1 MLLALTGATG
11 FIGQHL
17 LRELPQRGFR
27 LRVLLRQPAPVPMQS
42 ASAVIGDLA
51 RPRNMSAALE
61 GVDAVIHS
69 AGLTHGMSGIPEDD
83 YRLLNTE
90 ATINLARAARR
101 AGAKRFVFLS
111 SIRAQCG
118 PTAATVLTEAD
129 EPKPT
134 DAYGRSKLAAERGL
148 SELELDWVSLRAA
161 LVYGPGV
168 TGNMAQLMRLAR
180 SPFPLPLRSIDAR
193 RSLLALDNLSAAIET
208 VLKVAGPL
216 RRAFIAADNEALT
229 VAEMIAAMRAGLG
242 RRPNVVPLPP
252 VLLKLV
258 LRSMGREEVYQR
270 LSGSLVASPSALIG
284 LGWNPPLT
292 TAAGLSRLMQA
303 SAALALWLFVASPV
317 LEVIGK
323 ITNTN
328 TSFII
333 SLVSPAM
340 SQPATL
346 TKRQSDALNTYND
359 AVNHFKSV
367 LSERRA
373 QIDSHQPLPNL
384 PGQALYLARNAMISA
399 YKDLTDVLPS
409 KIGRPNRFGIP
420 PAYFD
425 ADNEPL
431 LDEYAGLFKIMQA
444 PPPNAQN
451 SDTPFKDVVD
461 LGTAI
466 GRAKGLD
473 AANAEIAGRI
483 SLGLFFAETNGI
495 QNIGNAR
502 SNTYK
507 GSLQTGPSEDQSGQR
522 KWASIRKSIASF
534 DPALVARDLKEEER
548 VGQMDHRYN
557 HWIAVRDGL
566 MNAHAELFPQ
576 IPVIVKS
583 VPDPID
589 QMKIFE
595 LIQIIPSPT
604 KSALNS
610 GNFAN
615 QRISDPTV
623 MGYLRNNS
631 IFTFGRADREK
642 TSATFGEI
650 LDAMWLFN
658 DKFERALS
666 QFNEIKAKDRSAH

>member
-27 LRVLLRQPAPVPMQS
+27 LRVLLRRPAPVPMQS
-42 ASAVIGDLA
+42 GSAVIGDLA

-69 AGLTHGMSGIPEDD
+69 AGFTHGMSGIPEDD

-118 PTAATVLTEAD
+118 PTAETVLTEAD
-129 EPKPT
+129 EPKPS

-148 SELELDWVSLRAA
+148 AELDLDWVSLRAA

-168 TGNMAQLMRLAR
+168 KGNIAQLMRLAQ
-180 SPFPLPLRSIDAR
+180 SPFPLPLRSIGGR

-208 VLKVAGPL
+208 VLKAAGPL
-216 RRAFIAADNEALT
+216 RRAFITADCEALT

-242 RRPNVVPLPP
+242 RRPNVVPLPAA
-252 VLLKLV
+252 LLKLL
-258 LRSMGREEVYQR
+258 LRTTGHEEVYRR
-270 LSGSLVASPSALIG
+270 LFGSLVASPSALIG
-284 LGWNPPLT
+284 LGWKPPLT
-292 TAAGLSRLMQA
+292 TAAGLRGLMQA
-303 SAALALWLFVASPV
+303 SAALAVWLFVAPPV
-317 LEVIGK
+317 LGVFG
-323 ITNTN
+323 TVTSTS
-328 TSFII
+328 TSFI
-333 SLVSPAM
+333 SFVSPAM

-346 TKRQSDALNTYND
+346 TKSQSEALNSYDD
-359 AVNHFKSV
+359 AVNHFKSM

-420 PAYFD
+420 PSYFD

-431 LDEYAGLFKIMQA
+431 LDEYANLFKIMQA
-444 PPPNAQN
+444 PPPNAQD
-451 SDTPFKDVVD
+451 SDTPFKDVVE
-461 LGTAI
+461 LGAAI

-473 AANAEIAGRI
+473 ATNAEIAGRI

-507 GSLQTGPSEDQSGQR
+507 GSLQTGPSEDQNGQK
-522 KWASIRKSIASF
+522 KWAAIRKSIAAF
-534 DPALVARDLKEEER
+534 DPALIARDHKEEER
-548 VGQMDHRYN
+548 AGQMDHRYN
-557 HWIAVRDGL
+557 HWTAVRDGL

-576 IPVIVKS
+576 IPAVVKS

-610 GNFAN
+610 GNLAA
-615 QRISDPTV
+615 QTVSDPTV

-642 TSATFGEI
+642 TSATFRQI

-666 QFNEIKAKDRSAH
+666 QFKEIKADGGRAN

>member
-11 FIGQHL
+11 FIGQYL

-27 LRVLLRQPAPVPMQS
+27 LRVLLRRPAPVPIQC

-69 AGLTHGMSGIPEDD
+69 AGFTHGMSGIPEDD

-118 PTAATVLTEAD
+118 PTAETVLTEAD
-129 EPKPT
+129 EPKPS
-134 DAYGRSKLAAERGL
+134 DAYGRSKLAAEHGL
-148 SELELDWVSLRAA
+148 AELDVDWVSLRAA

-168 TGNMAQLMRLAR
+168 KGNMAQLMRLAR
-180 SPFPLPLRSIDAR
+180 SRFPLPLRSVGGR

-208 VLKVAGPL
+208 VLKAAGPL
-216 RRAFIAADNEALT
+216 RRAFITADSEALT
-229 VAEMIAAMRAGLG
+229 VAEMIASMRAGLG
-242 RRPNVVPLPP
+242 RRPNVVRLPP
-252 VLLKLV
+252 TVLKLL
-258 LRSMGREEVYQR
+258 LRSMGHEEVYRR

-284 LGWNPPLT
+284 LGWKPPLT
-292 TAAGLSRLMQA
+292 TAAGLRTLMQA
-303 SAALALWLFVASPV
+303 SAALALWLFVAPPV
-317 LEVIGK
+317 LGVLGK
-323 ITNTN
+323 ITNTS
-328 TSFII
+328 TSSVSFI
-333 SLVSPAM
+333 SPAM
-340 SQPATL
+340 SQPAAL
-346 TKRQSDALNTYND
+346 TKSQSDALNAYND
-359 AVNHFKSV
+359 AVNHFRSV

-384 PGQALYLARNAMISA
+384 PGQALYLARNAVISA
-399 YKDLTDVLPS
+399 YKDLTDVIPS
-409 KIGRPNRFGIP
+409 KIGRPNKFGIP
-420 PAYFD
+420 QAYFD
-425 ADNEPL
+425 ADNESL
-431 LDEYAGLFKIMQA
+431 LDEYANLFKIMQA

-507 GSLQTGPSEDQSGQR
+507 GSLQTGPSEDQSGQK
-522 KWASIRKSIASF
+522 KWAAIRTSIAAF
-534 DPALVARDLKEEER
+534 DPALIARDRKEEER

-576 IPVIVKS
+576 IPAIVKS

-642 TSATFGEI
+642 ASANFREI

-666 QFNEIKAKDRSAH
+666 QFNEIKANGRNSN

>member
-17 LRELPQRGFR
+17 LRELPKRGLR
-27 LRVLLRQPAPVPMQS
+27 LRVLLRRPAPVPMQS
-42 ASAVIGDLA
+42 TSAVIGDLA

-69 AGLTHGMSGIPEDD
+69 AGFTHGMSGIPEDD

-90 ATINLARAARR
+90 ATLNLARAARR
-101 AGAKRFVFLS
+101 AGAKRFIFLS

-118 PTAATVLTEAD
+118 PTADTVLTEAD
-129 EPKPT
+129 DPKPT

-148 SELELDWVSLRAA
+148 AELDLDWVSLRAA

-168 TGNMAQLMRLAR
+168 RGNMAQLMRLAR
-180 SPFPLPLRSIDAR
+180 SPFPLPLRSIGAR
-193 RSLLALDNLSAAIET
+193 HSLLALENLSSAIET
-208 VLKVAGPL
+208 VLKAGGPL
-216 RRAFIAADNEALT
+216 RRAFIAADGEALT
-229 VAEMIAAMRAGLG
+229 VAEMIAAMRDGLG
-242 RRPNVVPLPP
+242 RRPNVFPLPP
-252 VLLKLV
+252 ALLKLL
-258 LRSMGREEVYQR
+258 LRSMGNEEVYQR
-270 LSGSLVASPSALIG
+270 LSGSLVANPSALIG
-284 LGWNPPLT
+284 LGWKPPLT
-292 TAAGLSRLMQA
+292 TAVGLRNLMRA
-303 SAALALWLFVASPV
+303 SAALALSLFITPPV
-317 LEVIGK
+317 LSTIDK
-323 ITNTN
+323 ITSTS
-328 TSFII
+328 TSFASFI
-333 SLVSPAM
+333 SPAM
-340 SQPATL
+340 SEPATL
-346 TKRQSDALNTYND
+346 TKSQLDALNAYND
-359 AVNHFKSV
+359 AASHFKSV

-373 QIDSHQPLPNL
+373 QINSNQPPPNL
-384 PGQALYLARNAMISA
+384 PGQALYLARNAMISS

-409 KIGRPNRFGIP
+409 KIGRPNKFGIP

-431 LDEYAGLFKIMQA
+431 LDEYASLFKIMQA
-444 PPPNAQN
+444 PPPDAQN

-466 GRAKGLD
+466 GRVRGLD

-483 SLGLFFAETNGI
+483 SLGLFFAETNGV

-507 GSLQTGPSEDQSGQR
+507 GSLQTGPSEDQSGQK
-522 KWASIRKSIASF
+522 KWAAIRRSIAVL
-534 DPALVARDLKEEER
+534 DPSLIARDLKEEAR
-548 VGQMDHRYN
+548 ASQMDHRFN
-557 HWIAVRDGL
+557 HWTAVRDGL

-576 IPVIVKS
+576 IPAVVKS
-583 VPDPID
+583 MPDPID

-615 QRISDPTV
+615 QKISEPTV

-631 IFTFGRADREK
+631 IFTFGHADREK
-642 TSATFGEI
+642 TSATFREV

-658 DKFERALS
+658 DKFKRALS
-666 QFNEIKAKDRSAH
+666 QFNEIKARGKSTN

>member
-11 FIGQHL
+11 FIGQYL

-27 LRVLLRQPAPVPMQS
+27 LRVLLRRPAPVPMQS
-42 ASAVIGDLA
+42 GSAVIGDLA

-69 AGLTHGMSGIPEDD
+69 AGFTHGMSGIPEDD

-118 PTAATVLTEAD
+118 PTAEAVLTEAD
-129 EPKPT
+129 EPEPT

-148 SELELDWVSLRAA
+148 AELDLDWVSLRAA

-168 TGNMAQLMRLAR
+168 QGNMAQLMRLAR
-180 SPFPLPLRSIDAR
+180 SPFPLPLRSIGAR

-208 VLKVAGPL
+208 VLKAAGPL
-216 RRAFIAADNEALT
+216 RRALITADGEALT

-242 RRPNVVPLPP
+242 RRPDVVPLPP
-252 VLLKLV
+252 ALLKLV
-258 LRSMGREEVYQR
+258 LRSMGHEGVYQR
-270 LSGSLVASPSALIG
+270 LSGSLVASPSALVE
-284 LGWNPPLT
+284 LGWKPPLT
-292 TAAGLSRLMQA
+292 TASGLRRLMQA
-303 SAALALWLFVASPV
+303 TAVLALWLFIASPV
-317 LEVIGK
+317 LGSVGK
-323 ITNTN
+323 MTNAN
-328 TSFII
+328 TSLVSFI
-333 SLVSPAM
+333 SPAM

-346 TKRQSDALNTYND
+346 TKSQSDALNAYND
-359 AVNHFKSV
+359 ALNHFKSV

-384 PGQALYLARNAMISA
+384 PGQALYVARNAMISA
-399 YKDLTDVLPS
+399 YKDLTDALPS
-409 KIGRPNRFGIP
+409 KIGRPNKFGIP
-420 PAYFD
+420 PAYLD
-425 ADNEPL
+425 ADNEPI
-431 LDEYAGLFKIMQA
+431 LDEYANLFKIMQA
-444 PPPNAQN
+444 PPPNAQD
-451 SDTPFKDVVD
+451 SDAPFKDVVV

-466 GRAKGLD
+466 GRAEGLD
-473 AANAEIAGRI
+473 ATNAEIAGRI
-483 SLGLFFAETNGI
+483 SLGIFFAETNGI

-522 KWASIRKSIASF
+522 KWAAVRRSIAAC
-534 DPALVARDLKEEER
+534 DPALIARDLKEEER
-548 VGQMDHRYN
+548 VGQLDHRYN
-557 HWIAVRDGL
+557 HWTAVRDGL

-576 IPVIVKS
+576 IPAIAKT

-615 QRISDPTV
+615 HRISDPTV

-642 TSATFGEI
+642 TSVTFSEI

-658 DKFERALS
+658 DKFERALT
-666 QFNEIKAKDRSAH
+666 QFNEIKAKGLNAN

>member
-17 LRELPQRGFR
+17 LRELPRRGFR
-27 LRVLLRQPAPVPMQS
+27 LRVLLRRPAPVPMQS

-69 AGLTHGMSGIPEDD
+69 AGFTHGMSGIPEDD

-129 EPKPT
+129 EPKPI

-148 SELELDWVSLRAA
+148 AELDLDWVSLRAA

-168 TGNMAQLMRLAR
+168 TGNMAQLMRFAH
-180 SPFPLPLRSIDAR
+180 SPYPLPLRSIRAR
-193 RSLLALDNLSAAIET
+193 RSLLGLDNLSAAVET
-208 VLKVAGPL
+208 VLKTAGPL

-229 VAEMIAAMRAGLG
+229 LAEMIAAMRAGLG
-242 RRPNVVPLPP
+242 RRPNVIPLPP
-252 VLLKLV
+252 VLLKLL
-258 LRSMGREEVYQR
+258 LRSIGHEEVYQR

-284 LGWNPPLT
+284 LGWKPPLT
-292 TAAGLSRLMQA
+292 TAAGLRRLMQA
-303 SAALALWLFVASPV
+303 SAALALWLFVTSPV
-317 LEVIGK
+317 LGVIGK

-328 TSFII
+328 ASFIN
-333 SLVSPAM
+333 LVTPAM

-346 TKRQSDALNTYND
+346 TKSQSDALNTYND

-409 KIGRPNRFGIP
+409 KIGRANKFGIP

-425 ADNEPL
+425 SDNEPL
-431 LDEYAGLFKIMQA
+431 LDEYANLFKVMQA
-444 PPPNAQN
+444 APPNAQN

-473 AANAEIAGRI
+473 AADAEIAGRI

-522 KWASIRKSIASF
+522 KWAAIRKSIAGF

-548 VGQMDHRYN
+548 VGQTDHRYN

-576 IPVIVKS
+576 IPAIVKS

-604 KSALNS
+604 KSALNT

-642 TSATFGEI
+642 TSATFREI
-650 LDAMWLFN
+650 LDGMWLFN

-666 QFNEIKAKDRSAH
+666 QFNEIKAKDRSAY

>member
-1 MLLALTGATG
+1 
-11 FIGQHL
+11 
-17 LRELPQRGFR
+17 
-27 LRVLLRQPAPVPMQS
+27 
-42 ASAVIGDLA
+42 
-51 RPRNMSAALE
+51 
-61 GVDAVIHS
+61 
-69 AGLTHGMSGIPEDD
+69 
-83 YRLLNTE
+83 LLNTE

-118 PTAATVLTEAD
+118 PTSETVLTEAD

-148 SELELDWVSLRAA
+148 AELDLDWVSLRAA

-168 TGNMAQLMRLAR
+168 KGNMAQLMRLAR
-180 SPFPLPLRSIDAR
+180 SHFPLPLRSIGAR

-208 VLKVAGPL
+208 VLKAPEPL
-216 RRAFIAADNEALT
+216 RRAFIAADSEALT

-252 VLLKLV
+252 ALLKLL
-258 LRSMGREEVYQR
+258 LRSMGHEEVYQR
-270 LSGSLVASPSALIG
+270 LSGSLVATPSALIG
-284 LGWNPPLT
+284 LGWKPPLT
-292 TAAGLSRLMQA
+292 TAAGLRRLMQA
-303 SAALALWLFVASPV
+303 STALALWLFIASP
-317 LEVIGK
+317 LLGVIGK
-323 ITNTN
+323 FTNAN
-328 TSFII
+328 PSFVSFI
-333 SLVSPAM
+333 SSAM
-340 SQPATL
+340 SQPAAL
-346 TKRQSDALNTYND
+346 TKSQSDALNTYND
-359 AVNHFKSV
+359 TVNHFKSV
-367 LSERRA
+367 LSERGA
-373 QIDSHQPLPNL
+373 QIDSHRPLPNL

-409 KIGRPNRFGIP
+409 KIGRPNKFGIP

-431 LDEYAGLFKIMQA
+431 LDEYANLFKVMQA

-461 LGTAI
+461 LGAAV

-483 SLGLFFAETNGI
+483 SLGLFFAETNGV

-507 GSLQTGPSEDQSGQR
+507 GSLQTGPSEDQSGQK
-522 KWASIRKSIASF
+522 KWAAIRRSIAVF
-534 DPALVARDLKEEER
+534 DPALIARDLKEEER

-557 HWIAVRDGL
+557 HWIGVRDGL

-576 IPVIVKS
+576 IPVIAKS

-604 KSALNS
+604 KYALSS
-610 GNFAN
+610 GNFVS
-615 QRISDPTV
+615 QRVSDPTV

-642 TSATFGEI
+642 TSATFREI

-666 QFNEIKAKDRSAH
+666 QFNEIRAKGGNAR

>member
-17 LRELPQRGFR
+17 LRELPKRGLR
-27 LRVLLRQPAPVPMQS
+27 LRVLLRRPAPLPMEC

-69 AGLTHGMSGIPEDD
+69 AGFTHGMSGIPEDD

-118 PTAATVLTEAD
+118 PTAETVLTEAD
-129 EPKPT
+129 DPKPT

-148 SELELDWVSLRAA
+148 AELDLDWVSLRAA

-168 TGNMAQLMRLAR
+168 KGNMAQLMRLAR
-180 SPFPLPLRSIDAR
+180 SPFPLPLRSIGAR
-193 RSLLALDNLSAAIET
+193 RSLLALENLSAAIET
-208 VLKVAGPL
+208 VLQAPGPL
-216 RRAFIAADNEALT
+216 RRAFIAADGEALT
-229 VAEMIAAMRAGLG
+229 VAEMIAAMRDGLG
-242 RRPNVVPLPP
+242 RRPNVFPLPP
-252 VLLKLV
+252 ELLKL
-258 LRSMGREEVYQR
+258 LFRSMGNEEVYQR
-270 LSGSLVASPSALIG
+270 LSGSLVVNPSALIG
-284 LGWNPPLT
+284 LGWKPPLT
-292 TAAGLSRLMQA
+292 TTAGLRALMRA
-303 SAALALWLFVASPV
+303 GAALALWLYVAPPV
-317 LEVIGK
+317 LSIVDK
-323 ITNTN
+323 ITSTGASFV
-328 TSFII
+328 SFI
-333 SLVSPAM
+333 SPAM

-346 TKRQSDALNTYND
+346 TKSQLDALNAYTD
-359 AVNHFKSV
+359 AVSHFKSV

-373 QIDSHQPLPNL
+373 QINSNEPLPNL
-384 PGQALYLARNAMISA
+384 SGQALYLARNAMISA

-409 KIGRPNRFGIP
+409 KIGRPNKFGIP

-431 LDEYAGLFKIMQA
+431 LDEYANLFKIMQA

-473 AANAEIAGRI
+473 AANADIAGRI

-507 GSLQTGPSEDQSGQR
+507 GSLQTGPSEDQSGQK
-522 KWASIRKSIASF
+522 KWAAIRKSIAAL
-534 DPALVARDLKEEER
+534 DPALIARDLKEDAR
-548 VGQMDHRYN
+548 AGQLDHRFN
-557 HWIAVRDGL
+557 HWTAVRDGL
-566 MNAHAELFPQ
+566 MNAHADLFPQ
-576 IPVIVKS
+576 IPAIVKS
-583 VPDPID
+583 MPDPVD

-610 GNFAN
+610 GNFEK

-642 TSATFGEI
+642 TSATFREV

-658 DKFERALS
+658 DKFKRALS
-666 QFNEIKAKDRSAH
+666 QFNEIKAKGKSTN

>member
-69 AGLTHGMSGIPEDD
+69 AGFTHGMSGIPEDD

-134 DAYGRSKLAAERGL
+134 DPYGRSKLAAERGL
-148 SELELDWVSLRAA
+148 AELDLDWVSLRAA

-180 SPFPLPLRSIDAR
+180 SPYPLPLRSIRAR
-193 RSLLALDNLSAAIET
+193 RSLLGLDNLSAAVET
-208 VLKVAGPL
+208 VLKAAGPL

-229 VAEMIAAMRAGLG
+229 LADMIAAMRAGIG

-252 VLLKLV
+252 ALLKLL
-258 LRSMGREEVYQR
+258 LRSMGHEEVYQR

-284 LGWNPPLT
+284 LGWKPPLT
-292 TAAGLSRLMQA
+292 TTAGLRRLMQA
-303 SAALALWLFVASPV
+303 SAALAVWLFVTSPV
-317 LEVIGK
+317 LGVIGK

-328 TSFII
+328 ASFI
-333 SLVSPAM
+333 SLISPAM
-340 SQPATL
+340 SQPVIL
-346 TKRQSDALNTYND
+346 TKAQSDALNTYTD
-359 AVNHFKSV
+359 AVTHFKSV

-409 KIGRPNRFGIP
+409 EIGRANKFGIP

-431 LDEYAGLFKIMQA
+431 LDEYANLFKVMQA
-444 PPPNAQN
+444 APPNAQN

-473 AANAEIAGRI
+473 AADAEIAGRI

-522 KWASIRKSIASF
+522 KWAAIRKSIAGF

-548 VGQMDHRYN
+548 VDQMDHRYN

-576 IPVIVKS
+576 IPAIVKS

-604 KSALNS
+604 KSALNT

-642 TSATFGEI
+642 TSATFREI
-650 LDAMWLFN
+650 LEAMWLFN

-666 QFNEIKAKDRSAH
+666 QFNEIKAKDRSAY